1 MKGRRMKQLE
11 KINTKQRARTRTPW
25 VCLSVVLALATFNST
40 SYAEQPPAPCFPN
53 PRAARDSALVRN
65 RGDIRNLP
73 EPLKERI
80 VRMAGR
86 PHSILPTQ
94 AFAEADNPA
103 SYLNT
108 TCLIPTN
115 FSPTSSQALFRAST
129 T

>member
-1 MKGRRMKQLE
+1 MKGQRGMKQSE
-11 KINTKQRARTRTPW
+11 EIEIKQQSIGGIVNRFW
-25 VCLSVVLALATFNST
+25 LSILLGLAVLIST

-80 VRMAGR
+80 VRMADR

-94 AFAEADNPA
+94 AFAEADK
-103 SYLNT
+103 
-108 TCLIPTN
+108 
-115 FSPTSSQALFRAST
+115 SQPVI
-129 T
+129 